1 MPLRLTTIALL
12 KRTPL
17 LLVQKLKAAPPT
29 RTLLLRR
36 NLVPFLDDDSC
47 VFSNK
52 AIIRHG
58 GSQCNQKEAFT
69 LSNKNV
75 IFVAGLGG
83 IGLDTSKELVKRDL
97 KNLVILDRIKNP
109 AAIAELK
116 KINPKVAVT
125 FYPYDVTVPIAETT
139 ELLKCIFSR
148 LKTIDVLIN
157 GAGIL
162 DDHQIEA
169 TIAVN
174 YTGLV
179 NTTTA
184 IMEFW
189 DKRKCGPG
197 GIICNIGS
205 VTGFNAIYQ
214 VPVYSG
220 TKAAVVNF
228 TSSLAKLAPITGVTA
243 YTVNP
248 GITRT
253 TLVQKFNSWL
263 DVEPQVAKKLLA
275 HPTQPPLACAENFV
289 KAIELNQNGAL
300 WKLDL
305 GTLEAIKWT
314 KHWDSGI

>member
-1 MPLRLTTIALL
+1 MPLSLT
-12 KRTPL
+12 
-17 LLVQKLKAAPPT
+17 
-29 RTLLLRR
+29 
-36 NLVPFLDDDSC
+36 
-47 VFSNK
+47 
-52 AIIRHG
+52 
-58 GSQCNQKEAFT
+58 
-69 LSNKNV
+69 NKNV

-83 IGLDTSKELVKRDL
+83 IGLDTSKELLKRDL
-97 KNLVILDRIKNP
+97 KNLVILDRINNP
-109 AAIAELK
+109 AVITELQ
-116 KINPKVAVT
+116 KINPKVTVT
-125 FYPYDVTVPIAETT
+125 FIPYDVTVPIAETKK
-139 ELLKCIFSR
+139 L
-148 LKTIDVLIN
+148 LKTIFDKLKTVDILIN

-162 DDHQIEA
+162 DDHKIEA

-184 IMEFW
+184 ILDFW
-189 DKRKCGPG
+189 DIRKGGPG

-253 TLVQKFNSWL
+253 TLVHKFNSWL
-263 DVEPQVAKKLLA
+263 DVEPKVAEKLLE
-275 HPTQPPLACAENFV
+275 HPTQTTQECATNFV
-289 KAIELNQNGAL
+289 KAIELNKNGGL
-300 WKLDL
+300 WFLDK
-305 GTLEAIKWT
+305 GTLEDIEWT